1 MKKKIKIAL
10 VGCGR
15 VANYYKKNFINK
27 KIKFYK
33 IVAVCD
39 ISKKKSKN
47 FSKIFKCSS
56 YTNHKDMINKV
67 EIDLVLI
74 LTPSGLHYQQTI
86 DCLKKK
92 INVLCEKPLTLLP
105 FQAVKINKIAKKNK
119 VSCGVIFQNRL
130 NVAVKTVEDAIKKN
144 KFGKIVCL
152 SISVLWCRYQ
162 SYYNDPW
169 HGKWKM
175 DGGVINQQAIHHI
188 DIIRWLFGP
197 VVEVSSVL
205 TKRLNKLEA
214 EDTALVLLKFS
225 NGAVGTIEATTAARP
240 KDLHASLSIVGEK
253 GSAVI
258 GGVAL
263 NKITKWEFIKNKN
276 KKINL
281 RKFSEE
287 VENGYGNS
295 HIPFLQKSINLL
307 LKNKREVIVDV
318 LDACETTKLI
328 HSIYA
333 SHERKKWIKL
343 KNNFNS
349 RKLGK

>member
-1 MKKKIKIAL
+1 MKNKIKIAII
-10 VGCGR
+10 GCGR
-15 VANYYKKNFINK
+15 VGNYYKKKFLKN
-27 KIKFYK
+27 KIKFSK

-39 ISKKKSKN
+39 ADKKKSEE
-47 FSKIFKCSS
+47 FSKEFKCLSFTS
-56 YTNHKDMINKV
+56 YKHMISKIK
-67 EIDLVLI
+67 IDLVLI

-92 INVLCEKPLTLLP
+92 LNVLCEKPLTLLP
-105 FQAVKINKIAKKNK
+105 FQAIKINKIAKKNK

-130 NVAVKTVEDAIKKN
+130 NKAVKTVEDAIKKN
-144 KFGKIVCL
+144 KFGKIVSL

-162 SYYNDPW
+162 SYYNDQW

-175 DGGVINQQAIHHI
+175 DGGVINQQAIHHV
-188 DIIRWLFGP
+188 DILRWLFGP
-197 VVEVSSVL
+197 VVEVSSIL

-225 NGAVGTIEATTAARP
+225 SGAVGTIEATTAARP
-240 KDLHASLSIVGEK
+240 RDLHASLSIVGEK

-258 GGVAL
+258 GGIAL
-263 NKITKWEFIKNKN
+263 NKITKWEFVKNNN

-281 RKFSEE
+281 GKFSEK
-287 VENGYGNS
+287 VKSGYGNS
-295 HIPFLQKSINLL
+295 HVPFLQKSINLL

-318 LDACETTKLI
+318 KDACETTKLI
-328 HSIYA
+328 HAIYA

-343 KNNFNS
+343 KNNINS
-349 RKLGK
+349 KKLGK